1 MMKGQ
6 LHEMHARVIHL
17 LKYMEE
23 ENCLGQ
29 KKVAAV
35 AGDDDCRRT
44 MGTIFFYD
52 RGAINCATV

>member
-1 MMKGQ
+1 MRVMMKGQ

-29 KKVAAV
+29 KKAAAATAV
-35 AGDDDCRRT
+35 AGEDDCRRAAALWEPY
-44 MGTIFFYD
+44 FL
-52 RGAINCATV
+52 